1 MFFCFLFIFLLTF
14 FIFLN
19 YMSEYS
25 PENGARTPSFYVTV
39 PKISSFFG
47 RIMV

>member
-1 MFFCFLFIFLLTF
+1 MFFCLLFIFLLTF

-25 PENGARTPSFYVTV
+25 ARNRSTHATRLY
-39 PKISSFFG
+39 ISYKLIFL
-47 RIMV
+47 